1 MALQALGRPATS
13 VTCAVLGG
21 IYGYITA
28 KGIGYEQVGLSHEKA
43 LGRWEMWRVVTGER
57 HVLIGLSPSSAL
69 TLFLT
74 EKGPFPSES
83 ARNHGQSSHI
93 VMPPAS

>member
-43 LGRWEMWRVVTGER
+43 LGRLEMWRVVTGEYYFA
-57 HVLIGLSPSSAL
+57 HWPEA
-69 TLFLT
+69 
-74 EKGPFPSES
+74 
-83 ARNHGQSSHI
+83 
-93 VMPPAS
+93 